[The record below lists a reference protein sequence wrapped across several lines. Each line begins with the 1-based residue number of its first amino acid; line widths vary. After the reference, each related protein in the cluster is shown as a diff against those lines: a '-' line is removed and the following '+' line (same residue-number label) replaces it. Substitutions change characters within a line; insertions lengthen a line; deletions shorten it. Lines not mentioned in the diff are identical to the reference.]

1 MGGECGI
8 HAYLAGTAFF
18 LFVVL
23 DVALWWHA
31 VVSRCGRINV
41 AGLNDAVMP
50 YFVESLAA
58 VLSKYPATPKL

>member
-1 MGGECGI
+1 
-8 HAYLAGTAFF
+8 
-18 LFVVL
+18 V
-23 DVALWWHA
+23 
-31 VVSRCGRINV
+31 GRINV